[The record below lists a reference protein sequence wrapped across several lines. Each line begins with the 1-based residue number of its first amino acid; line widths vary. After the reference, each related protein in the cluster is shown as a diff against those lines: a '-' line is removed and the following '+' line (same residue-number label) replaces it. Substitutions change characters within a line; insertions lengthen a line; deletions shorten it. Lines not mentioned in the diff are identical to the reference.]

1 MQPVVI
7 EGYDISVDHTTEATR
22 DDDLEVSAGVTP
34 TALSTPPAAVEV
46 VVWNETHSQ
55 RFEMSNSGDE
65 TYTSSVPLDQFGTGE
80 YTVNVAALGDE
91 TFRGQQEVLALE
103 SSSLTIQETTSDDGT
118 NDSDSGDDGGSN
130 SDESTTDGD
139 DDSTTD
145 GDSDDSTGD
154 DENNGNPVQMVH
166 PVMRIRPQTQK
177 AHQATMAPFR
187 DRQCD

>member
-1 MQPVVI
+1 MRP
-7 EGYDISVDHTTEATR
+7 
-22 DDDLEVSAGVTP
+22 
-34 TALSTPPAAVEV
+34 
-46 VVWNETHSQ
+46 
-55 RFEMSNSGDE
+55 
-65 TYTSSVPLDQFGTGE
+65 TSSVPLDQFGTGE

-177 AHQATMAPFR
+177 AHQATMALLQ
-187 DRQCD
+187 RQTMRLTMTLMGQRQTGQMGLGRRTQMNRMMT